1 MLRSD
6 DSWPTAAL
14 QGVGLVARAELPGVP
29 ASGPAKVTV
38 ECMALG
44 TATAASD
51 DNLAVPLFALRELGI
66 EAQWK
71 MGRKQMEFKNRHKTL
86 TLLIGETKARAGH
99 HEIMISP
106 APRVA
111 GGRLVTPLRP
121 LAENLAFSVQWN
133 NGSQSINLSKVQENP
148 VTIKTKRDRSES
160 EKLSIDIQYPQL
172 SGGIP
177 SGVAQDLNERFAAWA
192 QDIRK
197 TAEENAAQPL
207 PPTRPAYTTV
217 GDGNYRVTY
226 NTHGIF
232 SIVLEAYSFTGG
244 AHGMTTRTP
253 YTVSFLTGQTYQLQ
267 DLFKPG
273 VDYVRI
279 LSDEIKKQMKERD
292 LEQYLL
298 QPFDAIKPDEKFYIE
313 DGNLVIFFD
322 LYEYFPYA
330 WGFQEFPIPMAS
342 LQPYL
347 VPELAHIQWTEA
359 CP

>member
-1 MLRSD
+1 MLRNE

-14 QGVGLVARAELPGVP
+14 QGVGLIPRVQLPGVP
-29 ASGPAKVTV
+29 ASGPVKVTV

-44 TATAASD
+44 TAAAASD
-51 DNLAVPLFALRELGI
+51 DNLAVPLRALRELGI

-71 MGRKQMEFKNRHKTL
+71 LGRKQMEFRGRHKAMTL
-86 TLLIGETKARAGH
+86 RIGENRALAGD
-99 HEIMISP
+99 HEVFVNP
-106 APRVA
+106 APRVT

-133 NGSQSINLSKVQENP
+133 DRTQSINISKVQENP
-148 VTIKTKRDRSES
+148 VTITTKRDKSES
-160 EKLSIDIQYPQL
+160 DKLSIDIQYPQL

-177 SGVAQDLNERFAAWA
+177 SGVAQTLNERFAAWA
-192 QDIRK
+192 SDIRK
-197 TAEENAAQPL
+197 AAEESAAQPL
-207 PPTRPAYTTV
+207 PPTRPPYTTV
-217 GDGNYRVTY
+217 GDGDYTVTY
-226 NTHGIF
+226 NQHGLF

-253 YTVSFLTGQTYQLQ
+253 YTVNLLTGETYQLG

-273 VDYVRI
+273 VDYIRI

-298 QPFDAIKPDEKFYIE
+298 QPFEAIKPDQKFYIE

-342 LQPYL
+342 LQRYL
-347 VPELAHIQWTEA
+347 VPELASIQWTEA